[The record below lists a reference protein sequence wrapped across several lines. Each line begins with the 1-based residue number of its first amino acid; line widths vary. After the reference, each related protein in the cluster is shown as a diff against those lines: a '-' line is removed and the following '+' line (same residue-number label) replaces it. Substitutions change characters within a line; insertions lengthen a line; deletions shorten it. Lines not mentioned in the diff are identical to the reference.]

1 MPIQVSKVTHN
12 NNGHFYRIAIDI
24 AKEGAE
30 VWDLTPYFKG
40 RVGDDN
46 FGLQIVWYYQGRLLD
61 VTGKTPYIK
70 GNVGHYSFDDQ
81 KNLQLAPD
89 ADVVVSHGNPNDCQA
104 NGQATYYFPQQMFMT
119 DGVFKGFIGLQDDNQ
134 NLTGVDIWFRVLP
147 GVARMGHACDV
158 YVDIL
163 DKTIADFKEKI
174 RQQSIDFDTALQQEL
189 QKEKDLIQQKLDA
202 ASDAIDTDKATLEK
216 LAAAVGAVQA
226 QIDAG
231 NVITRGEFKELDDR
245 ISSKLST
252 MRLNP
257 EAFENEAALRAKYP
271 QGNDQLNVTTDNGHL
286 WIWVN
291 GDFKDCGPF
300 QTAGIDQKLVDQI
313 KEALAFA
320 NGDNFIANGSFTTGN
335 VEPAMATND
344 DTNLA
349 ITDYLGQKWLQ
360 ITGVGNSSMRG
371 AQWVIDSA
379 DKINAIQHYP
389 LNINF
394 DIRSSVAQTFKLDVH
409 FYDNN
414 GQDMNNAVNIDQLS
428 LNPWELLHYKK
439 TIDLD
444 ISSLAGVAKIAIM
457 VYSNN
462 TGEYGTVLITKLK
475 INVKYNTNAL
485 PGPNLLQ
492 GKPWTANN
500 DSIISKTTYLGEE
513 WYKLT
518 SLVNGSGRGYQWV
531 IDDANKV
538 SLLMNYPL
546 NLAFNLDALT
556 VSQTF
561 SLDVHFY
568 DKNGN
573 DLNNSYTI
581 DSIQANAG
589 ELIHYEKQLTFDFNH
604 LQNATK
610 IALLLYSTSSEEIG
624 TVLLNHQSALL
635 QFKTNQLKG
644 PSLLDGQPFVNNS
657 DTVISTVKYLEQEW
671 LQVTSTANTQFRG
684 IQWVIDNKDKIFL
697 TATYPIKFNFNIQSS
712 IAQTLKLDIHFYDK
726 NGNDLG
732 NSISIDQIALNAWE
746 LLNYQKEITLDYDHI
761 KDATKVVLML
771 YTSGT
776 NDLGIVLIND
786 YNAVLEYNTNKKSN
800 SASSHDY
807 KQLPEIYLNGSTSGM
822 SGTNYVTMQF
832 KFKDNGREVDGFAST
847 KWQGDSSLA
856 FDKKAYRIKTFEDQ
870 SLTKKMKFK
879 PNPLWDPDNRY
890 NLKAY
895 YTDPLLC
902 RDVVNANIGTD
913 IWSTQK
919 NMPDDLVETDDFGFI
934 DGFPVKVFVNNEFAG
949 IYSFNTAKG
958 DYGKQAKAVISGET
972 YTDPTAF
979 SNLPAGGVKLDGSD
993 FEMISPDEP
1002 TDEIKQAT
1010 NDLITFVSTS
1020 SDDDFK
1026 AQLSQHIDLESLIDY
1041 FIFLNVIENGDAAGK
1056 NQTLITWDLKK
1067 WYFHPYDL
1075 DTTYGVDSNGNISA
1089 PSTELLGLN
1098 SHLFTRLNALFSD
1111 RIKARYKEL
1120 RTWLTPVYVLKMY
1133 RDHINLIGEANYEDE
1148 FKLWDNPNHDK
1159 DTYNF
1164 LKKHVYKRFKLL
1176 DNIWK

>member
-1 MPIQVSKVTHN
+1 MQAQSVIL
-12 NNGHFYRIAIDI
+12 
-24 AKEGAE
+24 
-30 VWDLTPYFKG
+30 DLLKPVGTIVDLSDKFNA
-40 RVGDDN
+40 RVGDSMTPFN
-46 FGLQIVWYYQGRLLD
+46 LFITEGGKPKALNGLHPELEAVVGNGALKGNKAIMNAGAKGVHWVGSTNN
-61 VTGKTPYIK
+61 VTGYNQLTLALPAEVFPQSGFCY
-70 GNVGHYSFDDQ
+70 GH
-81 KNLQLAPD
+81 LILANE
-89 ADVVVSHGNPNDCQA
+89 ADVRESSA
-104 NGQATYYFPQQMFMT
+104 
-119 DGVFKGFIGLQDDNQ
+119 
-134 NLTGVDIWFRVLP
+134 DIWFQVLDGTP
-147 GVARMGHACDV
+147 LMGLVADHYD
-158 YVDIL
+158 
-163 DKTIADFKEKI
+163 
-174 RQQSIDFDTALQQEL
+174 SEL
-189 QKEKDLIQQKLDA
+189 QLELAKAKNANDQFSQEMRDTYNQQVTDAQNALTRASSDLSHL
-202 ASDAIDTDKATLEK
+202 AIS
-216 LAAAVGAVQA
+216 VGQVQS

-231 NVITRGEFKELDDR
+231 NVITRAEFKELDDR
-245 ISSKLST
+245 ISAKLST
-252 MRLNP
+252 MRINP

-271 QGNDQLNVTTDNGHL
+271 QGNDQLNVTIDNGHL
-286 WIWVN
+286 WVWID

-335 VEPAMATND
+335 VEPAMTTND
-344 DTNLA
+344 DTKLA

-360 ITGVGNSSMRG
+360 ITAVGNSSMRG
-371 AQWVIDSA
+371 AQWVIDRA
-379 DKINAIQHYP
+379 DKITAIQNYP

-394 DIRSSVAQTFKLDVH
+394 DIQSSVAQTFNIDIH
-409 FYDNN
+409 FFNNN
-414 GQDMNNAVNIDQLS
+414 GQDMNNAINIDQLS
-428 LNPWELLHYKK
+428 LNPWELLHYNK

-485 PGPNLLQ
+485 PGASLLP
-492 GKPWTANN
+492 KEPWTANN
-500 DSIISKTTYLGEE
+500 NSRITTTTHLGEE
-513 WYKLT
+513 WHSLT
-518 SLVNGSGRGYQWV
+518 TSVAGTGQGYQWV
-531 IDDANKV
+531 IDDTAKI
-538 SLLMNYPL
+538 SLLPYYPL
-546 NLAFNLDALT
+546 RLSFNINSLT
-556 VSQTF
+556 VSQLF
-561 SLDVHFY
+561 NIDVHFY

-581 DSIQANAG
+581 DSLQADAG
-589 ELIHYEKQLTFDFNH
+589 SFIHYEKQVTFDFNH

-610 IALLLYSTSSEEIG
+610 ISLMLYSTNAEDVG
-624 TVLLNHQSALL
+624 TVLLNHESALL

-644 PSLLDGQPFVNNS
+644 PELIDGQPFPNNGE
-657 DTVISTVKYLEQEW
+657 TVISTTKYLEQEW
-671 LQVTSTANTQFRG
+671 LQMTSTANTQFRG
-684 IQWVIDNKDKIFL
+684 LQWQIDNKDKIFL
-697 TATYPIKFNFNIQSS
+697 MATYPVKFQFNIQSS
-712 IAQTLKLDIHFYDK
+712 IAQTFNLDLHFYDK

-732 NSISIDQIALNAWE
+732 NSINIDKISLNAWE
-746 LLNYQKEITLDYDHI
+746 LFNYQKRYLVDYNHI
-761 KDATKVVLML
+761 NNAAKVVLML
-771 YTSGT
+771 YTPGT
-776 NDLGIVLIND
+776 EDLGTVLIND
-786 YNAVLEYNTNKKSN
+786 YSAVLEYNTNEDTIKNTIKP
-800 SASSHDY
+800 SSSDY
-807 KQLPEIYLNGSTSGM
+807 KGLPEVYLNGSTSSM

-832 KFKDNGREVDGFAST
+832 TFKDNGREVDGFAST

-870 SLTKKMKFK
+870 RLTKKMKFK
-879 PNPLWDPDNRY
+879 PNPLWDPDNKY

-919 NMPDDLVETDDFGFI
+919 NMPDDLVETDDFGFV
-934 DGFPVKVFVNNEFAG
+934 DGFPVKVFINDKFAG

-958 DYGKQAKAVISGET
+958 DYGKHAKAVISGET

-1020 SDDDFK
+1020 SDEDFK

-1075 DTTYGVDSNGNISA
+1075 DTTFGVDSNGKISE
-1089 PSTELLGLN
+1089 PSTGLLGLN

-1111 RIKARYKEL
+1111 QIKARYKEL

-1133 RDHINLIGEANYEDE
+1133 RDHINLIGESNYEDE

-1159 DTYNF
+1159 NTYNF
-1164 LKKHVYKRFKLL
+1164 LKTHIYKRFRLL
-1176 DNIWK
+1176 DSIWN

>member
-1 MPIQVSKVTHN
+1 M
-12 NNGHFYRIAIDI
+12 
-24 AKEGAE
+24 AKEISNLITFNTYKFERGGLLVDMFNQFNA
-30 VWDLTPYFKG
+30 
-40 RVGDDN
+40 RVGDQGTELAIQWETSKTETKINLKERELHFFAAGSVGQYLEKLEDGTGFKMSADASTVEWEDKDGAGSLDDGITVAKLPKQFFPQKGIFFGY
-46 FGLQIVWYYQGRLLD
+46 FGLKDRQGNIFTS
-61 VTGKTPYIK
+61 V
-70 GNVGHYSFDDQ
+70 NV
-81 KNLQLAPD
+81 
-89 ADVVVSHGNPNDCQA
+89 
-104 NGQATYYFPQQMFMT
+104 
-119 DGVFKGFIGLQDDNQ
+119 
-134 NLTGVDIWFRVLP
+134 WFRVLG
-147 GVARMGHACDV
+147 GVPTMGAAIPYFVTEFDEVLERCNGKI
-158 YVDIL
+158 VDAL
-163 DKTIADFKEKI
+163 AELREKYQAEVKKNEDMSAET
-174 RQQSIDFDTALQQEL
+174 RAAL
-189 QKEKDLIQQKLDA
+189 
-202 ASDAIDTDKATLEK
+202 SK
-216 LAAAVGAVQA
+216 LADSVGAVQA

-231 NVITRGEFKELDDR
+231 NVITRAEFKELDDR
-245 ISSKLST
+245 ISAKLST

-257 EAFENEAALRAKYP
+257 EAFANEAALRAKYP
-271 QGNDQLNVTTDNGHL
+271 QGNDQLNVTIDNGHL
-286 WIWVN
+286 WVWID

-335 VEPAMATND
+335 VEPAMTTND
-344 DTNLA
+344 DTKLA

-360 ITGVGNSSMRG
+360 ITAVGNSSMRG

-379 DKINAIQHYP
+379 DKIAAIQNYP

-394 DIRSSVAQTFKLDVH
+394 DIQSSVAQTFNIDIH
-409 FYDNN
+409 FLNNN
-414 GQDMNNAVNIDQLS
+414 GQDMNNAINIDQLR

-439 TIDLD
+439 TIDLN
-444 ISSLAGVAKIAIM
+444 ISSLSGVAKIVIM

-462 TGEYGTVLITKLK
+462 TGDYGTVLITKL
-475 INVKYNTNAL
+475 IVGVKYNTNKL

-500 DSIISKTTYLGEE
+500 DSIIGKTTYLGEE

-518 SLVNGSGRGYQWV
+518 SLVNSSGRGYQWIV
-531 IDDANKV
+531 DDADKV

-556 VSQTF
+556 VSQLF
-561 SLDVHFY
+561 NLDVHFY

-573 DLNNSYTI
+573 DLGNSYTI

-589 ELIHYEKQLTFDFNH
+589 DLIHYEKQLTFDFNH

-671 LQVTSTANTQFRG
+671 LQMTSTANTKFRG
-684 IQWVIDNKDKIFL
+684 LQWQIDNKDKIFL
-697 TATYPIKFNFNIQSS
+697 MATYPVRFQFNIQSS
-712 IAQTLKLDIHFYDK
+712 IAQTLNLDLHFYDK

-732 NSISIDQIALNAWE
+732 NSINVDQIALNAWE
-746 LLNYQKEITLDYDHI
+746 LLNYQKEFLVDFEHI
-761 KDATKVVLML
+761 KDAAKVVLML

-807 KQLPEIYLNGSTSGM
+807 KQLPEVYLNGSTSGM
-822 SGTNYVTMQF
+822 SGNNYVTMQF
-832 KFKDNGREVDGFAST
+832 KFKNNGREVDGFAST

-870 SLTKKMKFK
+870 SLTKQMKFK
-879 PNPLWDPDNRY
+879 PCPLWYTDNKY

-902 RDVVNANIGTD
+902 RDVVNANIGAD
-913 IWSTQK
+913 IWATQK
-919 NMPDDLVETDDFGFI
+919 GVPDDLVETDDFGFI

-958 DYGKQAKAVISGET
+958 DYGKHAKAVISGKT
-972 YTDPTAF
+972 YTASTAF
-979 SNLPAGGVKLDGSD
+979 SALPDGGVKLDGSD

-1075 DTTYGVDSNGNISA
+1075 DTTYGVDSNGKISE
-1089 PSTELLGLN
+1089 PVTGLLGLN
-1098 SHLFTRLNALFSD
+1098 SHLFTRLNELFID
-1111 RIKARYKEL
+1111 QIKTRYKEL
-1120 RTWLTPVYVLKMY
+1120 RTWLTPVHVLKMY
-1133 RDHINLIGEANYEDE
+1133 RDHINSIGEANYEDE

-1159 DTYNF
+1159 NTYNF
-1164 LKKHVYKRFKLL
+1164 LKTHIYKRFQIL
-1176 DNIWK
+1176 DGVWGK

>member
-1 MPIQVSKVTHN
+1 M
-12 NNGHFYRIAIDI
+12 
-24 AKEGAE
+24 AKEISNLITFNTYKFERGGLLVDMFNQFNA
-30 VWDLTPYFKG
+30 
-40 RVGDDN
+40 RVGDQGTELAIQWETSKTETKINLKERELHFFGTGSVGQYLEKLEDGTGFKMSADASTVEWEDKDEAGSLDDGITVVKLPKQFFPQKGIFFGY
-46 FGLQIVWYYQGRLLD
+46 FGLKDRQGNIFTS
-61 VTGKTPYIK
+61 V
-70 GNVGHYSFDDQ
+70 NV
-81 KNLQLAPD
+81 
-89 ADVVVSHGNPNDCQA
+89 
-104 NGQATYYFPQQMFMT
+104 
-119 DGVFKGFIGLQDDNQ
+119 
-134 NLTGVDIWFRVLP
+134 WFRVLG
-147 GVARMGHACDV
+147 GVPTMGAAIPYFVTEFDEVLERCNGKI
-158 YVDIL
+158 VDAL
-163 DKTIADFKEKI
+163 AELREKYQAEVKKNEDMSAET
-174 RQQSIDFDTALQQEL
+174 RAAL
-189 QKEKDLIQQKLDA
+189 
-202 ASDAIDTDKATLEK
+202 SK
-216 LAAAVGAVQA
+216 LASAVGAIQA
-226 QIDAG
+226 QINAG
-231 NVITRGEFKELDDR
+231 NVITRAEFKELDDR
-245 ISSKLST
+245 ISAKLST

-257 EAFENEAALRAKYP
+257 EAFANEAALRAKYP
-271 QGNDQLNVTTDNGHL
+271 QGNDQLNVTIDNGHL
-286 WIWVN
+286 WVWID

-335 VEPAMATND
+335 VEPAMTTND
-344 DTNLA
+344 DTKLA

-360 ITGVGNSSMRG
+360 ITAVGNSSMRG
-371 AQWVIDSA
+371 AQWVIDRA
-379 DKINAIQHYP
+379 DKITAIQNYP

-394 DIRSSVAQTFKLDVH
+394 DIQSSVAQTFNIDIH
-409 FYDNN
+409 FFNNN

-518 SLVNGSGRGYQWV
+518 SLVNSSGRGYQWIV
-531 IDDANKV
+531 DDADKV

-556 VSQTF
+556 VSQLF
-561 SLDVHFY
+561 NLDVHFY

-573 DLNNSYTI
+573 DLGNSYTI

-589 ELIHYEKQLTFDFNH
+589 DLIHYEKQLTFDFNH

-610 IALLLYSTSSEEIG
+610 IALLLYSTSSEDIG
-624 TVLLNHQSALL
+624 TVLLNHESALL

-644 PSLLDGQPFVNNS
+644 SSLLDGQPFVNNN

-684 IQWVIDNKDKIFL
+684 IQWAIDNKDKIFL
-697 TATYPIKFNFNIQSS
+697 AATYPIKFNFNIQSS
-712 IAQTLKLDIHFYDK
+712 IAQTLKLDVHFYDK

-732 NSISIDQIALNAWE
+732 NSISVDQIALNAWE
-746 LLNYQKEITLDYDHI
+746 LLSYQKELMLDYGHV
-761 KDATKVVLML
+761 KDATKIVLML

-776 NDLGIVLIND
+776 NDLGIILIND

-800 SASSHDY
+800 SVSSHDY
-807 KQLPEIYLNGSTSGM
+807 KQLPEVYLNGSTSSM
-822 SGTNYVTMQF
+822 SGSNYVTMQF
-832 KFKDNGREVDGFAST
+832 KYKDNGREIDGFAST

-870 SLTKKMKFK
+870 SLTNKMKFK
-879 PNPLWDPDNRY
+879 PNPLWDPDNKY

-919 NMPDDLVETDDFGFI
+919 NMPNDLIATDDFGFI

-972 YTDPTAF
+972 YTDPTVF

-1002 TDEIKQAT
+1002 TDEIKKAT

-1020 SDDDFK
+1020 SDEDFK
-1026 AQLSQHIDLESLIDY
+1026 AQLSQHIDIESLIDY

-1075 DTTYGVDSNGNISA
+1075 DTTYGVDSNGKISE
-1089 PSTELLGLN
+1089 PVTGLLGLN
-1098 SHLFTRLNALFSD
+1098 SHLFTRLNELFID
-1111 RIKARYKEL
+1111 QIKTRYKEL
-1120 RTWLTPVYVLKMY
+1120 RTWLTPVHVLKMY

-1159 DTYNF
+1159 NTYNF
-1164 LKKHVYKRFKLL
+1164 LKTHIYKRFQIL
-1176 DNIWK
+1176 DGVWGK

>member
-1 MPIQVSKVTHN
+1 M
-12 NNGHFYRIAIDI
+12 
-24 AKEGAE
+24 AKEISNLITFNTYKFERGGLLVDMFNQFNA
-30 VWDLTPYFKG
+30 
-40 RVGDDN
+40 RVGDQGTELAIQWETSRTETKINLKERGLHFYAAGSVGQYLEKLEDGTGFKMSADASTVEWEDKDEAGSLDDGITVVKLPKQFFPQKGIFFGY
-46 FGLQIVWYYQGRLLD
+46 FGLKDRQGNIFTS
-61 VTGKTPYIK
+61 V
-70 GNVGHYSFDDQ
+70 NV
-81 KNLQLAPD
+81 
-89 ADVVVSHGNPNDCQA
+89 
-104 NGQATYYFPQQMFMT
+104 
-119 DGVFKGFIGLQDDNQ
+119 
-134 NLTGVDIWFRVLP
+134 WFRVLG
-147 GVARMGHACDV
+147 GVPTMGAAIPYFVTEFDEVLERCNGKI
-158 YVDIL
+158 VDAL
-163 DKTIADFKEKI
+163 AELREKYQAEVKKNEDI
-174 RQQSIDFDTALQQEL
+174 SAETRAAL
-189 QKEKDLIQQKLDA
+189 
-202 ASDAIDTDKATLEK
+202 SK
-216 LAAAVGAVQA
+216 LASAVGAIQA
-226 QIDAG
+226 QINAG
-231 NVITRGEFKELDDR
+231 NVITRAEFKELDDR
-245 ISSKLST
+245 ISAKLST

-257 EAFENEAALRAKYP
+257 EAFANEAALRAKYP
-271 QGNDQLNVTTDNGHL
+271 QGNDQLNVTIDNGHL
-286 WIWVN
+286 WVWID

-344 DTNLA
+344 DTKLA

-360 ITGVGNSSMRG
+360 ITAVGNSSMRG
-371 AQWVIDSA
+371 AQWVIDRA
-379 DKINAIQHYP
+379 DKINAIQNYP

-394 DIRSSVAQTFKLDVH
+394 DIRSSVAQTFKLDLH

-428 LNPWELLHYKK
+428 LNPWELLHYNK

-573 DLNNSYTI
+573 DLNNSYKI

-589 ELIHYEKQLTFDFNH
+589 ELIHYEKQVTFGFNH
-604 LQNATK
+604 LKNATK
-610 IALLLYSTSSEEIG
+610 IALLLYSTSNEEIG

-644 PSLLDGQPFVNNS
+644 PNLLDGQPFINNN

-732 NSISIDQIALNAWE
+732 NLISIDQIALNAWE

-807 KQLPEIYLNGSTSGM
+807 KQLPEVYLNGSTSGM
-822 SGTNYVTMQF
+822 SGSNYVTMQF
-832 KFKDNGREVDGFAST
+832 KYKDNGREVDGFAST

-879 PNPLWDPDNRY
+879 PNPLWDPDNKY

-919 NMPDDLVETDDFGFI
+919 NMPNDLIATDDFGFI
-934 DGFPVKVFVNNEFAG
+934 DGFPIKVFVNNEFAG

-1026 AQLSQHIDLESLIDY
+1026 AQLSQHIDIESLIDY

-1075 DTTYGVDSNGNISA
+1075 DTTYGVDSSGKISE
-1089 PSTELLGLN
+1089 PVTGLLGLN
-1098 SHLFTRLNALFSD
+1098 SHLFTRLNELFID
-1111 RIKARYKEL
+1111 QIKTRYKEL

-1159 DTYNF
+1159 NTYNF
-1164 LKKHVYKRFKLL
+1164 LKAHIYKRFKLL
-1176 DNIWK
+1176 DSLWLK